1 MKGASVKVAILRFF
15 TRHGPFSHHA
25 KFHLWLRPPSTFF
38 GVFRDSWQILSSKI
52 FLIFFLCKIWVIAA
66 PNKHFLG
73 VWYQKWMRNKLLL
86 LHFFS
91 TFLNPQRTT
100 LTYSAMVMV
109 FMSIEVLMM
118 MMMMLMKMMLIKIMF
133 HHNLHISRPWLLWC
147 VCCPSNALCL
157 SPHSGEFVGHWLSG
171 HSVG

>member
-1 MKGASVKVAILRFF
+1 MEKIEKYFSDCIFTMKGASVKVAILRFF

-86 LHFFS
+86 LHFFFYIS
-91 TFLNPQRTT
+91 ESPKGHLNLKCIGTKHVKWDYWQFYELRD
-100 LTYSAMVMV
+100 S
-109 FMSIEVLMM
+109 
-118 MMMMLMKMMLIKIMF
+118 
-133 HHNLHISRPWLLWC
+133 H
-147 VCCPSNALCL
+147 L
-157 SPHSGEFVGHWLSG
+157 S
-171 HSVG
+171 